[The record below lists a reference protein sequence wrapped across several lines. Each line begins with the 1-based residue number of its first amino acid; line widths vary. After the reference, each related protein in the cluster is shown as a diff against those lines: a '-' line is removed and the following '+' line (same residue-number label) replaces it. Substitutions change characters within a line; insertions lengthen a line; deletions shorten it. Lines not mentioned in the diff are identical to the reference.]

1 MMSDT
6 HGLVWW
12 SELMT
17 RDPEGAKKYYSETCG
32 WTFETM
38 PMEEGD
44 YHVASAQGKM
54 VAGVMDMTGLPG
66 MDGIPPYWFTY
77 IAVDDVD
84 AAQNAV
90 IAAGGK
96 VLRPAFDVP
105 HTGRIVMLE
114 DPTGAA
120 IGLITPSES

>member
-6 HGLVWW
+6 HGLIWW

-17 RDPEGAKKYYSETCG
+17 RDPEGAKQYYSKTCG
-32 WTFETM
+32 WTFDTM
-38 PMEEGD
+38 PMENGD

-54 VAGVMDMTGLPG
+54 VAGMMDLNDLPG
-66 MDGIPPYWFTY
+66 MDDAPAHWFTY

-84 AAQNAV
+84 AAQSAV
-90 IAAGGK
+90 VAAGGK
-96 VLRPAFDVP
+96 VLRPAFEVP
-105 HTGRIVMLE
+105 ETGRIVILE